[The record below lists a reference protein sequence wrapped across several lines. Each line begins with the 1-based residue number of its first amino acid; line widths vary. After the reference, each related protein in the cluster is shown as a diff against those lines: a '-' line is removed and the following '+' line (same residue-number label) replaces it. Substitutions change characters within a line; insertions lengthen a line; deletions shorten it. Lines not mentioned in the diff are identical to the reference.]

1 MLKEAG
7 GGQKSQQNDTC
18 GIVIKEIGCNNTKQ
32 QYFTE
37 LLTDMLVIT
46 VAEDLI

>member
-1 MLKEAG
+1 VARKCNRLTLAG
-7 GGQKSQQNDTC
+7 I
-18 GIVIKEIGCNNTKQ
+18 IVKEIGCNNRKQ

-37 LLTDMLVIT
+37 LLTDMLVIP

>member
-1 MLKEAG
+1 VAIKANRMTLAG
-7 GGQKSQQNDTC
+7 I
-18 GIVIKEIGCNNTKQ
+18 IVKEIGCNNTKQ

-37 LLTDMLVIT
+37 LLTDMLAIT